1 MIEFWLKLWQLTRP
15 YKGRFVLG
23 LIFGVLSGLTDT
35 LVLVTLAFVFGV
47 VFFRSHDSN
56 LELLLSKLP
65 PWLASF
71 FVHAQQWLAGRL
83 HSGSNVTLLLVVS
96 LVPLVMLARG
106 VCGYVTSYTMGWVA
120 MRALCDLRARLFE
133 HLLNLPASFLTRN
146 STGELMSRV
155 GDVSVLNGMIGTSM
169 VTIIQQPV
177 SIVTKVVLS
186 CMISLKWTLIA
197 LVGLPLCIIP
207 VAVYNRR
214 VRRAGAGVQTEAANL
229 SRVMHEALTGNRIVK
244 GYNLEQTVM
253 AQFNGNQARYF
264 SHYMRAIRSLEAP
277 GPIIETLGAA
287 GVAALLFYL
296 GRETTAVGSF
306 IFIGAMVS
314 LYPPIKSLVRLQGEL
329 QRTRAATARVF
340 ELLATQNTLADPP
353 HPVPLRAAGG
363 DIHFDNV
370 SFAYDHK
377 PVLRDIELR
386 VKPGEKVALV
396 GRSGSGKTTLANL
409 LLRFYDPTSG
419 AIRVAGVDL
428 RDAAVRD
435 VRRQMAVVTQ
445 EIILFDD
452 TLRNNIAFGRPG
464 ATDAEIQEAAR
475 HSFAHEFIMEKPQGY
490 ESIAGEKGV
499 HLSVGQRQRLTIA
512 RALLHNAPIL
522 VLDEATSALDNESE
536 RAVQAALE
544 ELMSGRTT
552 ICIAH
557 RISTIQN
564 FDRIVVLDAGR
575 IVETGTHA
583 QLLALG
589 GIYQKLHALGSTLD
603 ATLG

>member
-214 VRRAGAGVQTEAANL
+214 VRRAGGQ
-229 SRVMHEALTGNRIVK
+229 
-244 GYNLEQTVM
+244 LE
-253 AQFNGNQARYF
+253 
-264 SHYMRAIRSLEAP
+264 P
-277 GPIIETLGAA
+277 
-287 GVAALLFYL
+287 
-296 GRETTAVGSF
+296 
-306 IFIGAMVS
+306 
-314 LYPPIKSLVRLQGEL
+314 
-329 QRTRAATARVF
+329 
-340 ELLATQNTLADPP
+340 
-353 HPVPLRAAGG
+353 
-363 DIHFDNV
+363 
-370 SFAYDHK
+370 
-377 PVLRDIELR
+377 
-386 VKPGEKVALV
+386 
-396 GRSGSGKTTLANL
+396 
-409 LLRFYDPTSG
+409 
-419 AIRVAGVDL
+419 
-428 RDAAVRD
+428 RDARGPD
-435 VRRQMAVVTQ
+435 
-445 EIILFDD
+445 
-452 TLRNNIAFGRPG
+452 
-464 ATDAEIQEAAR
+464 
-475 HSFAHEFIMEKPQGY
+475 
-490 ESIAGEKGV
+490 GEPD
-499 HLSVGQRQRLTIA
+499 RQRLQSGTD
-512 RALLHNAPIL
+512 RYG
-522 VLDEATSALDNESE
+522 
-536 RAVQAALE
+536 AV
-544 ELMSGRTT
+544 
-552 ICIAH
+552 
-557 RISTIQN
+557 
-564 FDRIVVLDAGR
+564 
-575 IVETGTHA
+575 
-583 QLLALG
+583 
-589 GIYQKLHALGSTLD
+589 
-603 ATLG
+603 